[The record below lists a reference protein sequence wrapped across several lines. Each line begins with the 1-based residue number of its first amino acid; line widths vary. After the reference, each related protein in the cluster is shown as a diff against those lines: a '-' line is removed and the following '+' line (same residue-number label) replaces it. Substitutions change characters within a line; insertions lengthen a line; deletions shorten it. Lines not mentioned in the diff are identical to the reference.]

1 MTVKMPCNFIREDCF
16 ENREESLSLE
26 VFILVARSSVS
37 ESLPSGLGA
46 KRKVE
51 CTAVKAFH
59 VSIFSLASP
68 LCARSL
74 LLNRQATQVS
84 QEPENKWPSGFPRS
98 NIAFQ
103 AVEKSE
109 VPFKED
115 IFAKKVLEYQ
125 FSL

>member
-1 MTVKMPCNFIREDCF
+1 MSSDLPFLLITWSAKRHFKTRSTGE
-16 ENREESLSLE
+16 ENE
-26 VFILVARSSVS
+26 RSS

-51 CTAVKAFH
+51 CTAVKVFH